1 MDDEDEQVEGEKIS
15 SKEIQDEQGWK
26 TIHARNKKNREPDE
40 DINPDRQVDAKSA
53 DEVAYQRRA
62 LRNIKRMNTTPKKPH
77 LPKEDIKIIIR
88 PRDGFNTARYSVA
101 QIGDCILRATGLKPE
116 EVVKDSIRINE
127 RQNIIVVSA
136 PTLESAEKYSALKEL
151 RIGDK
156 TYEVTAYMTAPE
168 DTSKG
173 IIRGIPDYDT
183 PEDIERSLVNERN
196 PGILHAKRMGRT
208 NLAIIVFRGTYVPH
222 YVYYRSY
229 EYQCVLYK
237 KQYETCYACRRLGHR
252 ADVCP
257 QPQVRRCRGCGSAE
271 PTDDHRCEPKCL
283 LCGRDHPTGDRKC
296 KVRFKTPYLV
306 KKRQWERKLQDEE
319 TLRERQRSENANRDA
334 DGAGI
339 KKDDFP
345 ALDDGRQHRS
355 RSRSRSGA
363 HSRSRS
369 REQCDG
375 SKPRASS
382 EPRTRRRSASRPG
395 NRPLETKEAEAG
407 SGHPRPLQVSWADA
421 VSGGRSRIEAAPP
434 NATTEANKELA
445 QIKQMLLQLTKDNA
459 KLREDINVLKE
470 ENARLRNGVKDSK
483 EVAQIAKDTE
493 EIFEGEDEV
502 PVPTKRRAIEVD
514 SDCSERITYRRE
526 SKTKRLQ
533 EELELRMEED
543 KKGLEKKMDDMIG
556 QITKLMQ
563 QQFATI
569 QQQIQ
574 EQLGSMQARVGE
586 LEAKLSVAVSLPM
599 RASQASSCGPI
610 KTAGKPYSRPAVTE
624 TSEIAGKL

>member
-1 MDDEDEQVEGEKIS
+1 MHTFFRYPKVYLAR
-15 SKEIQDEQGWK
+15 WK
-26 TIHARNKKNREPDE
+26 
-40 DINPDRQVDAKSA
+40 
-53 DEVAYQRRA
+53 
-62 LRNIKRMNTTPKKPH
+62 
-77 LPKEDIKIIIR
+77 
-88 PRDGFNTARYSVA
+88 
-101 QIGDCILRATGLKPE
+101 IGDCILGATGLKPE

-208 NLAIIVFRGTYVPH
+208 NLAIIVFRGT
-222 YVYYRSY
+222 
-229 EYQCVLYK
+229 
-237 KQYETCYACRRLGHR
+237 
-252 ADVCP
+252 
-257 QPQVRRCRGCGSAE
+257 
-271 PTDDHRCEPKCL
+271 
-283 LCGRDHPTGDRKC
+283 
-296 KVRFKTPYLV
+296 FKTLYLV
-306 KKRQWERKLQDEE
+306 EKRQWERKLQDEE

-339 KKDDFP
+339 KKDDFS

-355 RSRSRSGA
+355 RSRSRSGT

-382 EPRTRRRSASRPG
+382 EPRTRRRSTSRPA

-434 NATTEANKELA
+434 NATTEAKKELA

-483 EVAQIAKDTE
+483 EVAQIARDTE

-514 SDCSERITYRRE
+514 SDCSER
-526 SKTKRLQ
+526 
-533 EELELRMEED
+533 
-543 KKGLEKKMDDMIG
+543 
-556 QITKLMQ
+556 
-563 QQFATI
+563 
-569 QQQIQ
+569 
-574 EQLGSMQARVGE
+574 
-586 LEAKLSVAVSLPM
+586 
-599 RASQASSCGPI
+599 
-610 KTAGKPYSRPAVTE
+610 
-624 TSEIAGKL
+624 

>member
-1 MDDEDEQVEGEKIS
+1 MFGHYSDFLLVPRTTRRRRYSRRNCGRRLSVTRGLYAMDDEDEQVEGEKIS
-15 SKEIQDEQGWK
+15 SKEIQDEQLWK
-26 TIHARNKKNREPDE
+26 TIHARKKKNREPDE

-53 DEVAYQRRA
+53 DE
-62 LRNIKRMNTTPKKPH
+62 
-77 LPKEDIKIIIR
+77 
-88 PRDGFNTARYSVA
+88 
-101 QIGDCILRATGLKPE
+101 IGDCILRATGLQPE

-127 RQNIIVVSA
+127 RLNIIVVSA

-222 YVYYRSY
+222 YVYYRTY
-229 EYQCVLYK
+229 
-237 KQYETCYACRRLGHR
+237 RR
-252 ADVCP
+252 
-257 QPQVRRCRGCGSAE
+257 
-271 PTDDHRCEPKCL
+271 PKCL
-283 LCGRDHPTGDRKC
+283 LCGRDHPTGERKC

-375 SKPRASS
+375 SKPRAST
-382 EPRTRRRSASRPG
+382 EPRTRRR
-395 NRPLETKEAEAG
+395 PLKTKEAEAE

-445 QIKQMLLQLTKDNA
+445 QIKQMLLQISKDNA
-459 KLREDINVLKE
+459 KLREDINVRKE

-502 PVPTKRRAIEVD
+502 PD
-514 SDCSERITYRRE
+514 S
-526 SKTKRLQ
+526 Q
-533 EELELRMEED
+533 E
-543 KKGLEKKMDDMIG
+543 
-556 QITKLMQ
+556 
-563 QQFATI
+563 A
-569 QQQIQ
+569 
-574 EQLGSMQARVGE
+574 GE
-586 LEAKLSVAVSLPM
+586 
-599 RASQASSCGPI
+599 
-610 KTAGKPYSRPAVTE
+610 
-624 TSEIAGKL
+624 

>member
-1 MDDEDEQVEGEKIS
+1 MFGHYSDFFANPKARLGRRYSRRNCGRRLSVTRGLYAMDDEDEQVEGEKIS
-15 SKEIQDEQGWK
+15 SKEIQDEQLWK
-26 TIHARNKKNREPDE
+26 TIHARKKKNREPDE

-53 DEVAYQRRA
+53 DE
-62 LRNIKRMNTTPKKPH
+62 
-77 LPKEDIKIIIR
+77 
-88 PRDGFNTARYSVA
+88 
-101 QIGDCILRATGLKPE
+101 IGDCILRATGLQPE

-127 RQNIIVVSA
+127 RLNIIVVSA

-222 YVYYRSY
+222 YVYYRTY
-229 EYQCVLYK
+229 
-237 KQYETCYACRRLGHR
+237 RR
-252 ADVCP
+252 
-257 QPQVRRCRGCGSAE
+257 
-271 PTDDHRCEPKCL
+271 PKCL
-283 LCGRDHPTGDRKC
+283 LCGRDHPTGERKC

-334 DGAGI
+334 DGAAKGQYRTQN
-339 KKDDFP
+339 P
-345 ALDDGRQHRS
+345 AQVSLPAWKQTTENERS
-355 RSRSRSGA
+355 
-363 HSRSRS
+363 
-369 REQCDG
+369 
-375 SKPRASS
+375 K
-382 EPRTRRRSASRPG
+382 
-395 NRPLETKEAEAG
+395 AE

-445 QIKQMLLQLTKDNA
+445 QIKQMLLQISKDNA
-459 KLREDINVLKE
+459 KLREDINVRKE

-502 PVPTKRRAIEVD
+502 PVPKNE
-514 SDCSERITYRRE
+514 
-526 SKTKRLQ
+526 
-533 EELELRMEED
+533 
-543 KKGLEKKMDDMIG
+543 GL
-556 QITKLMQ
+556 
-563 QQFATI
+563 
-569 QQQIQ
+569 
-574 EQLGSMQARVGE
+574 
-586 LEAKLSVAVSLPM
+586 
-599 RASQASSCGPI
+599 
-610 KTAGKPYSRPAVTE
+610 
-624 TSEIAGKL
+624 

>member
-1 MDDEDEQVEGEKIS
+1 MDDKDEQVEGEKIS

-62 LRNIKRMNTTPKKPH
+62 LRNIKKMNTTPKKPH

-101 QIGDCILRATGLKPE
+101 QIGDCILRATWLKPE
-116 EVVKDSIRINE
+116 EVVKDSIRLNE

-183 PEDIERSLVNERN
+183 PEDVERSLVNERN
-196 PGILHAKRMGRT
+196 PGILHVALTSRSLCSGGRT
-208 NLAIIVFRGTYVPH
+208 
-222 YVYYRSY
+222 
-229 EYQCVLYK
+229 
-237 KQYETCYACRRLGHR
+237 
-252 ADVCP
+252 
-257 QPQVRRCRGCGSAE
+257 
-271 PTDDHRCEPKCL
+271 
-283 LCGRDHPTGDRKC
+283 
-296 KVRFKTPYLV
+296 FKTPYLV

-369 REQCDG
+369 REHCDG

-382 EPRTRRRSASRPG
+382 EPRTRRRAASRPG
-395 NRPLETKEAEAG
+395 NRPLETKEAEAE
-407 SGHPRPLQVSWADA
+407 SGHPRPLQVTWADA
-421 VSGGRSRIEAAPP
+421 VSGGRWRIEAAPP

-445 QIKQMLLQLTKDNA
+445 QIKQMLLQLSKDNA

-493 EIFEGEDEV
+493 EIFEETDDESTLIDDCDIADMTDEDDEGFKVVRHRKERTVGIAAIITPVTEGADLQKVNHIALSTNIEEILGASPVSSRFSAQGALLLDVLTEEHVDALLSCKSISGTAISASV
-502 PVPTKRRAIEVD
+502 PNSYLQSTCILRRVPKWYTD
-514 SDCSERITYRRE
+514 
-526 SKTKRLQ
+526 
-533 EELELRMEED
+533 EELLD
-543 KKGLEKKMDDMIG
+543 NLKPQGFI
-556 QITKLMQ
+556 
-563 QQFATI
+563 
-569 QQQIQ
+569 
-574 EQLGSMQARVGE
+574 MQAESCDGSKLPNPNGSPGE
-586 LEAKLSVAVSLPM
+586 PTPLF
-599 RASQASSCGPI
+599 
-610 KTAGKPYSRPAVTE
+610 
-624 TSEIAGKL
+624 